1 MKISPRKPPKTMLEI
16 YVTKMSQKVCP
27 GTPPGSQ
34 MVSRIHPKSSLRCPR
49 WAQRAPKMV
58 PWGPLGSQV
67 GPKCSQGFQNISKMT
82 SNFTPGYPKPLPRL
96 PKYLQ
101 NDIKFH
107 PRLPQT
113 PPGLYPAASSL
124 WDVGWGPA
132 AWAKP

>member
-34 MVSRIHPKSSLRCPR
+34 MVSQIHPKSSLRCPR

-67 GPKCSQGFQNISKMT
+67 
-82 SNFTPGYPKPLPRL
+82 LPRL

-107 PRLPQT
+107 PRLPPRPVSCSQQLASE
-113 PPGLYPAASSL
+113 PKIIRIEPMRQLKSPQAHQLPVSDRQAASQPLSHL
-124 WDVGWGPA
+124 DR
-132 AWAKP
+132 